1 MSMKKIPNG
10 GTDASREIGERFG
23 KLLKIMR
30 LKNYQFSEK
39 FGISNASLARYK
51 SGDRLPEPQL
61 LLDLCKARVNI
72 NWLLTG
78 EGTTQITQDF
88 DGWMKEKLEQ
98 RMKVVDSK
106 TGLIQS
112 PTIDYT
118 RTITLPIVGE
128 ISAGPREHIV
138 DCRDL
143 GETVE
148 VPRTLAPGNDSNY
161 IAFKVNGRS
170 MEPNIMHEDLVII
183 KQSLDWD
190 YANGRVCA
198 VRATDGV
205 TLKKVVLDPAN
216 SRIILQPFN
225 MDYNV
230 QILDPDQGLEITLI
244 GILSL
249 QLRLFKVD

>member
-1 MSMKKIPNG
+1 MKKLPNG
-10 GTDASREIGERFG
+10 GTPAAREIGERLG

-78 EGTTQITQDF
+78 EGTTQITQDY

-128 ISAGPREHIV
+128 ISAGPREDVI
-138 DCRDL
+138 DCRSL

-148 VPRTLAPGNDSNY
+148 VPRTLAPGNDNNY
-161 IAFKVNGRS
+161 IAFRVNGHS
-170 MEPNIMHEDLVII
+170 MEPNILHEDIVII
-183 KQSLDWD
+183 KQSIDWD
-190 YANGRVCA
+190 NANGKVCA
-198 VRATDGV
+198 VRASDGV

-225 MDYNV
+225 MDYDV
-230 QILDPDQGLEITLI
+230 QIIDPDQGLELILI
-244 GILSL
+244 GNLSL
-249 QLRLFKVD
+249 QMRLFKID

>member
-1 MSMKKIPNG
+1 MKKLPNG
-10 GTDASREIGERFG
+10 GTPAAREIGERLG

-128 ISAGPREHIV
+128 ISAGPREDVI
-138 DCRDL
+138 DCRSL

-148 VPRTLAPGNDSNY
+148 VPRTLAPGNDNNY
-161 IAFKVNGRS
+161 IAFRVNGHS
-170 MEPNIMHEDLVII
+170 MEPNILHEDIVII
-183 KQSLDWD
+183 KQSIDWD
-190 YANGRVCA
+190 NANGKVCA
-198 VRATDGV
+198 VRASDGV

-225 MDYNV
+225 MDYDV
-230 QILDPDQGLEITLI
+230 QIIDPDQGLELILI
-244 GILSL
+244 GNLSL
-249 QLRLFKVD
+249 QMRLFKID

>member
-1 MSMKKIPNG
+1 MSMKKLPNG
-10 GTDASREIGERFG
+10 GTPAAREIGERLG

-128 ISAGPREHIV
+128 ISAGPREDVI
-138 DCRDL
+138 DCRSL

-148 VPRTLAPGNDSNY
+148 VPRTLAPGNDNNY
-161 IAFKVNGRS
+161 IAFRVNGHS
-170 MEPNIMHEDLVII
+170 MEPNILHEDIVII
-183 KQSLDWD
+183 KQSIDWD
-190 YANGRVCA
+190 NANGKVCA

-230 QILDPDQGLEITLI
+230 QIIDPDQGLELILI
-244 GILSL
+244 GNLSL
-249 QLRLFKVD
+249 QMRLFKID

>member
-1 MSMKKIPNG
+1 
-10 GTDASREIGERFG
+10 
-23 KLLKIMR
+23 MR
-30 LKNYQFSEK
+30 LKNYQFAEK
-39 FGISNASLARYK
+39 FGISTASLARYK

-183 KQSLDWD
+183 RQSLDWD
-190 YANGRVCA
+190 NANGRVCA

-225 MDYNV
+225 MDYDV
-230 QILDPDQGLEITLI
+230 QIIDPDQGLELILI
-244 GILSL
+244 GNLSL
-249 QLRLFKVD
+249 QMRLFKID

>member
-1 MSMKKIPNG
+1 MKKMPNG
-10 GTDASREIGERFG
+10 GTDASREIGERLG
-23 KLLKIMR
+23 KLMKTMR
-30 LKNYQFSEK
+30 LKNYQFAEK

-118 RTITLPIVGE
+118 RTITLPIAGE
-128 ISAGPREHIV
+128 ISAGPREDVI
-138 DCRDL
+138 DYRDS

-148 VPRTLAPGNDSNY
+148 IPRTLAPGNDTNY
-161 IAFKVNGRS
+161 IAFKVNGHS

-183 KQSLDWD
+183 RQSLDWE
-190 YANGRVCA
+190 YANGKVCA

-225 MDYNV
+225 MDFNV
-230 QILDPDQGLEITLI
+230 QIIDPDQGVEITLI

>member
-1 MSMKKIPNG
+1 MKKLPNG
-10 GTDASREIGERFG
+10 GTPAAREIGERLG

-88 DGWMKEKLEQ
+88 DGWMKDKLEQ

-128 ISAGPREHIV
+128 ISAGPREDVI
-138 DCRDL
+138 DCRSL

-148 VPRTLAPGNDSNY
+148 VPRTLAPGNDNNY
-161 IAFKVNGRS
+161 IAFRVNGHS
-170 MEPNIMHEDLVII
+170 MEPNILHEDIVII
-183 KQSLDWD
+183 KQSIDWD
-190 YANGRVCA
+190 NANGKVCA

-225 MDYNV
+225 MDYDV
-230 QILDPDQGLEITLI
+230 QIIDPDQGLELILI
-244 GILSL
+244 GNLSL
-249 QLRLFKVD
+249 QMRLFKID

>member
-1 MSMKKIPNG
+1 MKKLPNG
-10 GTDASREIGERFG
+10 GTPAAREIGERLG

-128 ISAGPREHIV
+128 ISAGPREDVI
-138 DCRDL
+138 DCRSL

-148 VPRTLAPGNDSNY
+148 VPRTLAPGNDNNY
-161 IAFKVNGRS
+161 IAFRVNGHS
-170 MEPNIMHEDLVII
+170 MEPNILHEDIVII
-183 KQSLDWD
+183 KQSIDWD
-190 YANGRVCA
+190 NANGKVCA
-198 VRATDGV
+198 VRASDGV

-230 QILDPDQGLEITLI
+230 QIIDPDQGLELILI
-244 GILSL
+244 GNLSL
-249 QLRLFKVD
+249 QMRIFKID

>member
-1 MSMKKIPNG
+1 MKKLPNG
-10 GTDASREIGERFG
+10 GTPAAREIGERLG

-118 RTITLPIVGE
+118 RTITLPIVDE
-128 ISAGPREHIV
+128 ISAGPREDVI
-138 DCRDL
+138 DCRSL

-148 VPRTLAPGNDSNY
+148 VPRTLAPGNDNNY
-161 IAFKVNGRS
+161 IAFRVNGHS
-170 MEPNIMHEDLVII
+170 MEPNILHEDIVII
-183 KQSLDWD
+183 KQSIDWD
-190 YANGRVCA
+190 NANGKVCA

-230 QILDPDQGLEITLI
+230 QIIDPDQGLELILI
-244 GILSL
+244 GNLSL
-249 QLRLFKVD
+249 QMRLFKID

>member
-1 MSMKKIPNG
+1 MKKLPNG
-10 GTDASREIGERFG
+10 GTPAAREIGERLG

-128 ISAGPREHIV
+128 ISAGPREDVI
-138 DCRDL
+138 DCRSL

-148 VPRTLAPGNDSNY
+148 VPRTLAPGNDNNY
-161 IAFKVNGRS
+161 IAFRVNGHS
-170 MEPNIMHEDLVII
+170 MEPNILHEDIVII
-183 KQSLDWD
+183 KQSIDWD
-190 YANGRVCA
+190 NANGKVCA

-225 MDYNV
+225 MDYDV
-230 QILDPDQGLEITLI
+230 QIIDPDQGLELILI
-244 GILSL
+244 GNLSL
-249 QLRLFKVD
+249 QMRLFKID

>member
-1 MSMKKIPNG
+1 
-10 GTDASREIGERFG
+10 
-23 KLLKIMR
+23 MR
-30 LKNYQFSEK
+30 LKNYQFAEK
-39 FGISNASLARYK
+39 FGISTASLARYK

-183 KQSLDWD
+183 RQSLDWD
-190 YANGRVCA
+190 NANGRVCA

-225 MDYNV
+225 MDYDV
-230 QILDPDQGLEITLI
+230 QIIDPDQGVDITLI

>member
-1 MSMKKIPNG
+1 MKKIPYG
-10 GTDASREIGERFG
+10 GRMPDKEIGERLG
-23 KLLKIMR
+23 KLLKAMR
-30 LKNYQFSEK
+30 LKNYEFAQK

-51 SGDRLPEPQL
+51 AGDRLPEAQL

-98 RMKVVDSK
+98 QMKVVDVK

-118 RTITLPIVGE
+118 RTITLPISGE

-138 DCRDL
+138 DCRSL
-143 GETVE
+143 GETID
-148 VPRTLAPGNDSNY
+148 VPKMLAPGIESQY
-161 IAFKVNGRS
+161 LAFRVNGHS
-170 MEPNIMHEDLVII
+170 MEPNIMHEDVVII
-183 KQSLDWD
+183 KQTLDWD
-190 YANGRVCA
+190 YGNGRVCA

-205 TLKKVVLDPAN
+205 TLKKVMLDPAN
-216 SRIILQPFN
+216 RRIILQPFN
-225 MDYNV
+225 LDYSV
-230 QILDPDQGLEITLI
+230 QIIDPDQGLEIVLI

>member
-1 MSMKKIPNG
+1 MKKLPNG
-10 GTDASREIGERFG
+10 GTPAAREIGERLG

-128 ISAGPREHIV
+128 ISAGPREDVI
-138 DCRDL
+138 DCRSL

-148 VPRTLAPGNDSNY
+148 VPRTLAPGNDNNY
-161 IAFKVNGRS
+161 IAFRVNGHS
-170 MEPNIMHEDLVII
+170 MEPNILHEDIVII
-183 KQSLDWD
+183 KQSIDWD
-190 YANGRVCA
+190 NANGKVCA
-198 VRATDGV
+198 VRASDGV

-230 QILDPDQGLEITLI
+230 QIIDPEQGLEIYLI

-249 QLRLFKVD
+249 QLRLFKID

>member
-1 MSMKKIPNG
+1 MPDK
-10 GTDASREIGERFG
+10 EIGERLG

-30 LKNYQFSEK
+30 LKNYEFSKK

-51 SGDRLPEPQL
+51 SGDRLPEAQL

-88 DGWMKEKLEQ
+88 DGWMKERLEQ
-98 RMKVVDSK
+98 KMKVVDSK

-112 PTIDYT
+112 PTVDYT
-118 RTITLPIVGE
+118 RTITLPISGE

-143 GETVE
+143 GETIE
-148 VPRTLAPGNDSNY
+148 IPRTLAPGNDSQY
-161 IAFKVNGRS
+161 LAFRVNGHS
-170 MEPNIMHEDLVII
+170 MEPNILHEDIVII
-183 KQSLDWD
+183 KQSIDWN
-190 YANGRVCA
+190 YADGRVCA

-205 TLKKVVLDPAN
+205 SLKKVVLDPAN

-230 QILDPDQGLEITLI
+230 QIIDPDQGLEIYLI
-244 GILSL
+244 GFLSL
-249 QLRLFKVD
+249 QLRLFKLD

>member
-1 MSMKKIPNG
+1 MPDK
-10 GTDASREIGERFG
+10 EIGERLG

-30 LKNYQFSEK
+30 LKNFEFAKK
-39 FGISNASLARYK
+39 FGISNASLNRYK
-51 SGDRLPEPQL
+51 SGDRLPEAQL

-118 RTITLPIVGE
+118 RTILLPISGE

-143 GETVE
+143 GETIE
-148 VPRTLAPGNDSNY
+148 IPRTLAPGSDSQY

-170 MEPNIMHEDLVII
+170 MEPNILHEDVVII
-183 KQSLDWD
+183 KQSIDWES
-190 YANGRVCA
+190 ANERVCA
-198 VRATDGV
+198 VRADDGV
-205 TLKKVVLDPAN
+205 TLKKVVLDPDN
-216 SRIILQPFN
+216 RRIILQPFN

-230 QILDPDQGLEITLI
+230 QIIDPEQGLEIYLI

-249 QLRLFKVD
+249 QLRLFKID

>member
-1 MSMKKIPNG
+1 MPDK
-10 GTDASREIGERFG
+10 EIGERLG

-30 LKNYQFSEK
+30 LKNFEFAIK

-51 SGDRLPEPQL
+51 SGDRLPEAQL

-118 RTITLPIVGE
+118 RTITLPISGE
-128 ISAGPREHIV
+128 ISAGPREDIV

-143 GETVE
+143 GETIE
-148 VPRTLAPGNDSNY
+148 IPRTLAPGSDSQY

-170 MEPNIMHEDLVII
+170 MEPNILHEDVVII
-183 KQSLDWD
+183 KQSIDWEF
-190 YANGRVCA
+190 ANGRVCA
-198 VRATDGV
+198 VRASDGV

-225 MDYNV
+225 MDYSV
-230 QILDPDQGLEITLI
+230 QIIDPDQGLEIFLI

-249 QLRLFKVD
+249 QLRLFKLD

>member
-1 MSMKKIPNG
+1 MPNG
-10 GTDASREIGERFG
+10 GIMPNNEIGERLA

-30 LKNYQFSEK
+30 LKNYQFAEK
-39 FGISNASLARYK
+39 FGISTASLARYK

-88 DGWMKEKLEQ
+88 DGWMKEKLEK
-98 RMKVVDSK
+98 RMQMVDTK

-183 KQSLDWD
+183 RQSLDWD
-190 YANGRVCA
+190 NANGRVCA

-230 QILDPDQGLEITLI
+230 QIIDPNQGVDITLI

>member
-1 MSMKKIPNG
+1 MKKLPNG
-10 GTDASREIGERFG
+10 GTPAAREIGERLG

-128 ISAGPREHIV
+128 ISAGPREDVI
-138 DCRDL
+138 DCRSL

-148 VPRTLAPGNDSNY
+148 VPRTLAPGNDNNY
-161 IAFKVNGRS
+161 IAFRVNGHS
-170 MEPNIMHEDLVII
+170 MEPNILHEDIVII
-183 KQSLDWD
+183 KQSIDWD
-190 YANGRVCA
+190 NANGKVCA
-198 VRATDGV
+198 VRASDGV

-225 MDYNV
+225 MDYDV
-230 QILDPDQGLEITLI
+230 QIIDPDQGLELI
-244 GILSL
+244 LNGNLSL
-249 QLRLFKVD
+249 QMRLFKID

>member
-1 MSMKKIPNG
+1 MSMKKLPNG
-10 GTDASREIGERFG
+10 GTPAAREIGERLG

-128 ISAGPREHIV
+128 ISAGPREDVI
-138 DCRDL
+138 DCRSL

-148 VPRTLAPGNDSNY
+148 VPRTLAPGNDNNY
-161 IAFKVNGRS
+161 IAFRVNGHS
-170 MEPNIMHEDLVII
+170 MEPNILHEDIVII
-183 KQSLDWD
+183 KQSIDWD
-190 YANGRVCA
+190 NANGKVCA
-198 VRATDGV
+198 VRASDGV

-230 QILDPDQGLEITLI
+230 QIIDPDQGLELILI
-244 GILSL
+244 GNLSL
-249 QLRLFKVD
+249 QMRLFKID

>member
-1 MSMKKIPNG
+1 MKKLPNG
-10 GTDASREIGERFG
+10 GTPAAREIGERLG

-128 ISAGPREHIV
+128 ISAGPREDVI
-138 DCRDL
+138 DCRSL

-148 VPRTLAPGNDSNY
+148 VPRTLAPGNDNNY
-161 IAFKVNGRS
+161 IAFRVNGHS
-170 MEPNIMHEDLVII
+170 MEPNILHEDIVII
-183 KQSLDWD
+183 KQSIDWD
-190 YANGRVCA
+190 NANGKVCA
-198 VRATDGV
+198 VRASDGV

-230 QILDPDQGLEITLI
+230 QIIDPDQGLELILI
-244 GILSL
+244 GNLSL
-249 QLRLFKVD
+249 QMRLFKID

>member
-1 MSMKKIPNG
+1 MKKLPNG
-10 GTDASREIGERFG
+10 GTPAAREIGERLG

-128 ISAGPREHIV
+128 ISAGQREDVI
-138 DCRDL
+138 DCRSL

-148 VPRTLAPGNDSNY
+148 VPRTLAPGNDNNY
-161 IAFKVNGRS
+161 IAFRVNGHS
-170 MEPNIMHEDLVII
+170 MEPNILHEDIVII
-183 KQSLDWD
+183 KQSIDWD
-190 YANGRVCA
+190 NANGKVCA
-198 VRATDGV
+198 VRASDGV

-225 MDYNV
+225 MDYDV
-230 QILDPDQGLEITLI
+230 QIIDPDQGLELILI
-244 GILSL
+244 GNLSL
-249 QLRLFKVD
+249 QMRLFKID

>member
-1 MSMKKIPNG
+1 MKKLPNG
-10 GTDASREIGERFG
+10 GTPAAREIGERLG

-88 DGWMKEKLEQ
+88 DGWMKDKLEQ

-128 ISAGPREHIV
+128 ISAGPREDVI
-138 DCRDL
+138 DCRSL

-148 VPRTLAPGNDSNY
+148 VPRTLAPGNDNNY
-161 IAFKVNGRS
+161 IAFRVNGHS
-170 MEPNIMHEDLVII
+170 MEPNILHEDIVII
-183 KQSLDWD
+183 KQSIDWD
-190 YANGRVCA
+190 NANGKVCA
-198 VRATDGV
+198 VRASDGV

-230 QILDPDQGLEITLI
+230 QIIDPDQGLELILI
-244 GILSL
+244 GNLSL
-249 QLRLFKVD
+249 QMRLFKID

>member
-1 MSMKKIPNG
+1 MKKLPNG
-10 GTDASREIGERFG
+10 GTPAAREIGERLG

-98 RMKVVDSK
+98 RMKVIDSK

-128 ISAGPREHIV
+128 ISAGPREDVI
-138 DCRDL
+138 DCRSL

-148 VPRTLAPGNDSNY
+148 VPRTLAPGNDNNY
-161 IAFKVNGRS
+161 IAFRVNGHS
-170 MEPNIMHEDLVII
+170 MEPNILHEDIVII
-183 KQSLDWD
+183 KQSIDWD
-190 YANGRVCA
+190 NANGKVCA
-198 VRATDGV
+198 VRASDGV

-225 MDYNV
+225 MDYDV
-230 QILDPDQGLEITLI
+230 QIIDPDQGLELILI
-244 GILSL
+244 GNLSL
-249 QLRLFKVD
+249 QMRLFKID

>member
-1 MSMKKIPNG
+1 MKKLPNG
-10 GTDASREIGERFG
+10 GTPAAREIGERLG

-128 ISAGPREHIV
+128 ISAGPREDII
-138 DCRDL
+138 DCRSL

-148 VPRTLAPGNDSNY
+148 VPRTLEPGNDNNY
-161 IAFKVNGRS
+161 IAFRVNGHS
-170 MEPNIMHEDLVII
+170 MEPNILHEDIVII
-183 KQSLDWD
+183 KQSIDWD
-190 YANGRVCA
+190 NANGKVCA
-198 VRATDGV
+198 VRASDGV

-230 QILDPDQGLEITLI
+230 QIIDPDQGLELILI
-244 GILSL
+244 GNLSL
-249 QLRLFKVD
+249 QMRLFKID

>member
-1 MSMKKIPNG
+1 MKKLPNG
-10 GTDASREIGERFG
+10 GTPAAREIGERLG

-128 ISAGPREHIV
+128 ISAGPREDVI
-138 DCRDL
+138 DCRSL

-148 VPRTLAPGNDSNY
+148 VPRTLAPGNDNNY
-161 IAFKVNGRS
+161 IAFRVNGHS
-170 MEPNIMHEDLVII
+170 MEPNILHEDIVII
-183 KQSLDWD
+183 KQSIDWD
-190 YANGRVCA
+190 NANGKVCA

-230 QILDPDQGLEITLI
+230 QIIDPDQGLELILI
-244 GILSL
+244 GNLSL
-249 QLRLFKVD
+249 QMRLFKID

>member
-1 MSMKKIPNG
+1 MKKLPNG
-10 GTDASREIGERFG
+10 GTPAAREIGERLG

-128 ISAGPREHIV
+128 ISAGPREDVI
-138 DCRDL
+138 DCRSL

-148 VPRTLAPGNDSNY
+148 VPRTLAPGNDNNY
-161 IAFKVNGRS
+161 IAFRVNGHS
-170 MEPNIMHEDLVII
+170 MEPNILHEDIVII
-183 KQSLDWD
+183 KQSIDWD
-190 YANGRVCA
+190 NANGKVCA
-198 VRATDGV
+198 VRASDGV

-230 QILDPDQGLEITLI
+230 QIIDPDQGLELFLI

-249 QLRLFKVD
+249 QMRLFKID

>member
-1 MSMKKIPNG
+1 MPNN
-10 GTDASREIGERFG
+10 EIGERLA

-30 LKNYQFSEK
+30 LKNYQFAEK
-39 FGISNASLARYK
+39 FGISTASLARYK

-88 DGWMKEKLEQ
+88 DGWMKEKLEK
-98 RMKVVDSK
+98 RMQMVDTK

-183 KQSLDWD
+183 RQSLDWD
-190 YANGRVCA
+190 NANGRVCA

-230 QILDPDQGLEITLI
+230 QIIDPNQGVDITLI

>member
-1 MSMKKIPNG
+1 MPDK
-10 GTDASREIGERFG
+10 EIGERLG
-23 KLLKIMR
+23 KLLKTMH
-30 LKNYQFSEK
+30 LKNFEFAKK

-51 SGDRLPEPQL
+51 SGDRLPEAQL

-118 RTITLPIVGE
+118 RTITLPISGE
-128 ISAGPREHIV
+128 ISAGPREDIV

-143 GETVE
+143 GETIE
-148 VPRTLAPGNDSNY
+148 IPRTLAPGNDSQY

-170 MEPNIMHEDLVII
+170 MEPNILHEDVVII
-183 KQSLDWD
+183 KQSIDWEF
-190 YANGRVCA
+190 ANGRVCA

-225 MDYNV
+225 MDYSV
-230 QILDPDQGLEITLI
+230 QILDPDQGLEIFLI

-249 QLRLFKVD
+249 QLRLFKLD

>member
-1 MSMKKIPNG
+1 MPDK
-10 GTDASREIGERFG
+10 EIGERLG

-30 LKNYQFSEK
+30 LKNYEFSKK

-51 SGDRLPEPQL
+51 SGDRLPEAQL

-88 DGWMKEKLEQ
+88 DGWMKERLEQ
-98 RMKVVDSK
+98 KMKVVDSK

-112 PTIDYT
+112 PTVDYT
-118 RTITLPIVGE
+118 RTITLPISGE

-138 DCRDL
+138 DCRHL

-148 VPRTLAPGNDSNY
+148 VPRTLAPGSDSNY
-161 IAFKVNGRS
+161 MAFKVNGRS
-170 MEPNIMHEDLVII
+170 MEPNIMHEDIVII
-183 KQSLDWD
+183 KQSIDWD
-190 YANGRVCA
+190 YANERVCA
-198 VRATDGV
+198 VRADDGV

-230 QILDPDQGLEITLI
+230 QIIDPDQGLEIYLI

>member
-1 MSMKKIPNG
+1 MPDK
-10 GTDASREIGERFG
+10 EIGERLG

-30 LKNYQFSEK
+30 LKNYEFSKK

-51 SGDRLPEPQL
+51 SGDRLPEAQL

-88 DGWMKEKLEQ
+88 DGWMKERLESKMKL
-98 RMKVVDSK
+98 VDTK

-112 PTIDYT
+112 PTVDYT
-118 RTITLPIVGE
+118 RTITLPISGE

-143 GETVE
+143 GETIE
-148 VPRTLAPGNDSNY
+148 VPRSLAPGSDSNY
-161 IAFKVNGRS
+161 MAFKVNGRS
-170 MEPNIMHEDLVII
+170 MEPNIMHEDIVII
-183 KQSLDWD
+183 KQSINWD
-190 YANGRVCA
+190 YADGRVCA
-198 VRATDGV
+198 VRADDGV
-205 TLKKVVLDPAN
+205 SLKKVVLDPAN

-230 QILDPDQGLEITLI
+230 QIIDPDQGLEIYLI